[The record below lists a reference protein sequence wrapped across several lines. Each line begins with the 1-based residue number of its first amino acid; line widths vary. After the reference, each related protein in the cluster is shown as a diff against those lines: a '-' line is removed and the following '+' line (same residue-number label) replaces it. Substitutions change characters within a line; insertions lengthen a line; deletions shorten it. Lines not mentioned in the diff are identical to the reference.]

1 MPHGDTGD
9 VTDVLPSHVA
19 PHTPPLLLTEAVI
32 GSGGCVPAALSPSQ
46 TPQSAGEGTR
56 VVTLHGAG
64 QVSLGSPRQTC
75 ETGGYQGNGF
85 YIFHCKV
92 FCPHF
97 ISYKKLKAKKSPKK
111 KPASLERVRYCFPGG
126 GVGEMRDER

>member
-1 MPHGDTGD
+1 MTIERRVAVSTRVPHGETGD

-32 GSGGCVPAALSPSQ
+32 GSGGCVPAALSPGQ

-64 QVSLGSPRQTC
+64 EISLGSPGQ
-75 ETGGYQGNGF
+75 
-85 YIFHCKV
+85 
-92 FCPHF
+92 PW
-97 ISYKKLKAKKSPKK
+97 KS
-111 KPASLERVRYCFPGG
+111 GG
-126 GVGEMRDER
+126 GERRGEGE